1 MMITQLGSIFGDF
14 QVASIISGKEL
25 SQQILSELKSEVFTI
40 KKELNISPCLAVI
53 LVGDDPASGVY
64 VANKRRTCEEIGI
77 ISKAHDLPAS
87 TSMKELL
94 KIIQELNNSADVHGI
109 LCQFPLP
116 SGMNEQQA
124 VLAIDPAKDVDGLH
138 PLNVGLLA
146 SGQPKFISCTP
157 LGVLEILKRY
167 EIETV
172 GKQVVVLGRS
182 NLVGRPLAT
191 LLSQKG
197 WDATVTICHSRTR
210 NLQSHVQQ
218 ADIVIAAIGQPNFVT
233 GEMLKKNAVV
243 IDVGINR
250 LPSSDPNKKGKLC
263 GDVDFEAAFD
273 KASLITPVPGGVGP
287 MTIAML
293 MRNTVLAA
301 RLQNTNQRIEQRF

>member
-1 MMITQLGSIFGDF
+1 M
-14 QVASIISGKEL
+14 ASIISGKEL
-25 SQQILSELKSEVFTI
+25 SQQILSELESEVFTI

-87 TSMKELL
+87 TSMNELL
-94 KIIQELNNSADVHGI
+94 QIIHKLNNSADVHGI

-116 SGMNEQQA
+116 SGMSEQQA
-124 VLAIDPAKDVDGLH
+124 VMKIDPAKDVDGLH

-146 SGQPKFISCTP
+146 TGHPKFVSCTP

-167 EIETV
+167 KVETA

-182 NLVGRPLAT
+182 NLVGRPLST
-191 LLSQKG
+191 LLSQKE

-210 NLQSHVQQ
+210 DLESHVQR

-233 GEMLKKNAVV
+233 FEMLKKNAVV

-250 LPSSDPNKKGKLC
+250 LPS
-263 GDVDFEAAFD
+263 
-273 KASLITPVPGGVGP
+273 TPVICWRRLMSTPASSPSTCGRLMLLVLPSGGTTCP
-287 MTIAML
+287 DL
-293 MRNTVLAA
+293 
-301 RLQNTNQRIEQRF
+301 

>member
-1 MMITQLGSIFGDF
+1 MMITQLGNIFGDS

-25 SQQILSELKSEVFTI
+25 GQQILSELKSEVFAI

-77 ISKAHDLPAS
+77 ISKAYDLPAS
-87 TSMKELL
+87 TTMKELL
-94 KIIQELNNSADVHGI
+94 KVIHELNNLAEVHGI

-116 SGMNEQQA
+116 GGMNEQEA
-124 VLAIDPAKDVDGLH
+124 VLAIDPAKDVDGLN

-146 SGQPKFISCTP
+146 TGQPKFISCTP

-167 EIETV
+167 EVETV

-210 NLQSHVQQ
+210 NLESHVQQ

-233 GEMLKKNAVV
+233 GEMLKENAVV

-250 LPSSDPNKKGKLC
+250 LPSFDTNKKGKLC
-263 GDVDFEAAFD
+263 GDVDFEAAFQ
-273 KASLITPVPGGVGP
+273 KARLITPVPGGVGP

-293 MRNTVLAA
+293 MRNTILAA
-301 RLQNTNQRIEQRF
+301 RLQNHSHPIEQKF

>member
-1 MMITQLGSIFGDF
+1 MMITQLGNIFGDS

-25 SQQILSELKSEVFTI
+25 GQQILSELKSEVFAI
-40 KKELNISPCLAVI
+40 KKELSISPCLAVI

-77 ISKAHDLPAS
+77 ISKAYDLPAS
-87 TSMKELL
+87 TTMKELL
-94 KIIQELNNSADVHGI
+94 KVIHELNNLAEVHGI

-116 SGMNEQQA
+116 GGMNEQEA
-124 VLAIDPAKDVDGLH
+124 VLAIDPAKDVDGLN

-146 SGQPKFISCTP
+146 TGQPKFISCTP

-167 EIETV
+167 EVETA

-210 NLQSHVQQ
+210 NLESHVQK

-233 GEMLKKNAVV
+233 GEMLKENAVV

-250 LPSSDPNKKGKLC
+250 LPSFDTNKKGKLC
-263 GDVDFEAAFD
+263 GDVDFEAAFQ
-273 KASLITPVPGGVGP
+273 KARLITPVPGGVGP

-293 MRNTVLAA
+293 MRNTILAA
-301 RLQNTNQRIEQRF
+301 RLQNRSQPIEQRF

>member
-210 NLQSHVQQ
+210 N
-218 ADIVIAAIGQPNFVT
+218 
-233 GEMLKKNAVV
+233 
-243 IDVGINR
+243 
-250 LPSSDPNKKGKLC
+250 
-263 GDVDFEAAFD
+263 
-273 KASLITPVPGGVGP
+273 
-287 MTIAML
+287 
-293 MRNTVLAA
+293 
-301 RLQNTNQRIEQRF
+301 

>member
-1 MMITQLGSIFGDF
+1 
-14 QVASIISGKEL
+14 
-25 SQQILSELKSEVFTI
+25 
-40 KKELNISPCLAVI
+40 
-53 LVGDDPASGVY
+53 
-64 VANKRRTCEEIGI
+64 
-77 ISKAHDLPAS
+77 
-87 TSMKELL
+87 MKELL
-94 KIIQELNNSADVHGI
+94 KVIHELNNLAEVHGI

-116 SGMNEQQA
+116 GGMNEQEA
-124 VLAIDPAKDVDGLH
+124 VLAIDPAKDVDGLN

-146 SGQPKFISCTP
+146 TGQPKFISCTP

-167 EIETV
+167 EVETA

-210 NLQSHVQQ
+210 NLESHVQK

-233 GEMLKKNAVV
+233 GEMLKENAVV

-250 LPSSDPNKKGKLC
+250 LPSFDTNKKGKLC
-263 GDVDFEAAFD
+263 GDVDFEAAFQ
-273 KASLITPVPGGVGP
+273 KARLITPVPGGVGP

-293 MRNTVLAA
+293 MRNTILAA
-301 RLQNTNQRIEQRF
+301 RLQNRSQPIEQRF

>member
-1 MMITQLGSIFGDF
+1 MMITQLGNIFGDS

-25 SQQILSELKSEVFTI
+25 GQQILSELKSEVFAI
-40 KKELNISPCLAVI
+40 KKELSISPCLAVI

-77 ISKAHDLPAS
+77 ISKAYDLPAS
-87 TSMKELL
+87 TTMKELL
-94 KIIQELNNSADVHGI
+94 KVIHELNNLAEVHGI

-116 SGMNEQQA
+116 GGMNEQEA
-124 VLAIDPAKDVDGLH
+124 VLAIDPAKDVDGLN

-146 SGQPKFISCTP
+146 TGQPKFISCTP

-167 EIETV
+167 EVETA

-210 NLQSHVQQ
+210 NLESHVQK

-233 GEMLKKNAVV
+233 GEMLKENAVV

-263 GDVDFEAAFD
+263 GDVNFEAAFD
-273 KASLITPVPGGVGP
+273 KARLITPVPGGVGP

-301 RLQNTNQRIEQRF
+301 RLQNSNQPFEQRF

>member
-1 MMITQLGSIFGDF
+1 M
-14 QVASIISGKEL
+14 
-25 SQQILSELKSEVFTI
+25 
-40 KKELNISPCLAVI
+40 N
-53 LVGDDPASGVY
+53 
-64 VANKRRTCEEIGI
+64 
-77 ISKAHDLPAS
+77 
-87 TSMKELL
+87 ELL
-94 KIIQELNNSADVHGI
+94 KIIHELNNSADVHGI

-146 SGQPKFISCTP
+146 TGQPKFISCTP
-157 LGVLEILKRY
+157 LGVLEILRRY

-301 RLQNTNQRIEQRF
+301 RLQNTNQPIEQRF